1 MKYDKTGM
9 NTETKKILFYD
20 RNMEVEGVY
29 ELGENSKIVFAIDI
43 YTQMVHKNIFK
54 KLLLRKIANKF
65 NVDVNNIVYNDE
77 LKRHEYILENG
88 EIITFELLSEHLKS
102 VNKELINELESQKRK
117 GQCHSK
123 SLFLG
128 IANEKSNILTGYYT
142 FENETAL
149 HSVVEIIDENGNPK
163 ILDWTRNLI
172 IDEDIYVK
180 LFKFNTITKID
191 SSLVFDE
198 IESLAKLDI
207 DLKTYL
213 TFRDELL
220 KDMEK
225 NPQIFGNRE
234 QTKTSKK

>member
-1 MKYDKTGM
+1 MKIY
-9 NTETKKILFYD
+9 
-20 RNMEVEGVY
+20 
-29 ELGENSKIVFAIDI
+29 NS
-43 YTQMVHKNIFK
+43 
-54 KLLLRKIANKF
+54 
-65 NVDVNNIVYNDE
+65 
-77 LKRHEYILENG
+77 HEYILENG
-88 EIITFELLSEHLKS
+88 EIITFELLSEHLKC
-102 VNKELINELESQKRK
+102 VNKELISELESQKRK

-225 NPQIFGNRE
+225 NSQIFGNRE